1 MGQKPG
7 TLWVCDRDGCGH
19 VWYSAE
25 KPKRCSKCKS
35 PSWDLKTPR
44 SAPVVQRKAVAPP
57 GKRRTVLAHRRA
69 PLVQPV
75 VDFQMRAAADD
86 SAEVMTSLSLP
97 ETTYEVEVTR
107 RTNTPLVQDQ
117 YPVMSGLI
125 TMAEASGVDG
135 DRRIEVD
142 EYSEGYRPPQPVI
155 PQQPTLAW
163 TPDPKTNGSAEPD
176 EEPLADKLRRLG
188 VTRGMPGE

>member
-35 PSWDLKTPR
+35 PSWDSKAALR
-44 SAPVVQRKAVAPP
+44 APVVHRKTGATL
-57 GKRRTVLAHRRA
+57 GKRRTVSAHRRA

-75 VDFQMRAAADD
+75 VDFQMRAAGDD
-86 SAEVMTSLSLP
+86 SAEVELPALSFSEMTGA
-97 ETTYEVEVTR
+97 VE
-107 RTNTPLVQDQ
+107 NMQPDGAPLVHHEK
-117 YPVMSGLI
+117 PVGKCD
-125 TMAEASGVDG
+125 EGND
-135 DRRIEVD
+135 DRHIVVD
-142 EYSEGYRPPQPVI
+142 EFCEGYRPPQPAVA
-155 PQQPTLAW
+155 PQSTLAW
-163 TPDPKTNGSAEPD
+163 TPEPKLNGFD
-176 EEPLADKLRRLG
+176 EAVDDEPLADKLRRLG